1 MWTTQNTRVCAVYIH
16 LNHLSSC
23 GGYECELTCVSVIL
37 GELSVR
43 PCWDMDQLVKQS
55 LNSAWKQCSETF
67 WILLTLASK
76 HCLLLSASR
85 LTTQRTKM
93 PFMFF
98 KEGKT
103 LQADSEFPFN
113 CGLSQTSLLFCC
125 AINEKNWKD
134 NAIMLLV
141 SVKRF
146 WSLGLLAIILYT
158 ENALEIERN
167 YSRTFIK

>member
-1 MWTTQNTRVCAVYIH
+1 MNNPKHKSLCCVYTFKPPQ
-16 LNHLSSC
+16 LVWWLWMQTNLR
-23 GGYECELTCVSVIL
+23 L
-37 GELSVR
+37 GDSWWVVGTW